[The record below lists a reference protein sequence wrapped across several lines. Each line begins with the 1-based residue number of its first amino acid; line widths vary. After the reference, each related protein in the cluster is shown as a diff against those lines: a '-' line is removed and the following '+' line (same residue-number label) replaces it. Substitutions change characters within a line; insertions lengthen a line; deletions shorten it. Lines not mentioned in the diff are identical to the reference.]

1 MNLADLGLS
10 NTSLTFGVWL
20 LALGVALILVSAA
33 LDLRNML
40 PVGSI
45 FLAAG
50 FIDSLFGRYTTE
62 TRALSGTYQFVQGD
76 AASRHPSAQPIAA

>member
-10 NTSLTFGVWL
+10 NPFLKFGVWL

-40 PVGSI
+40 PVGSV

-50 FIDSLFGRYTTE
+50 IIVYVIGRIIKA
-62 TRALSGTYQFVQGD
+62 TRPQRGT
-76 AASRHPSAQPIAA
+76 

>member
-10 NTSLTFGVWL
+10 NPFLKFGVWL

-40 PVGSI
+40 PAGSV

-50 FIDSLFGRYTTE
+50 IIVYVIGRIIKV
-62 TRALSGTYQFVQGD
+62 TRPQRGTSNSSKGMPLRGTRQLSQ
-76 AASRHPSAQPIAA
+76 

>member
-10 NTSLTFGVWL
+10 NPFLKFGVWL
-20 LALGVALILVSAA
+20 LALGLALILVSAA

-40 PVGSI
+40 PAGSV

-50 FIDSLFGRYTTE
+50 IIVYVIGRIIKAA
-62 TRALSGTYQFVQGD
+62 RPQRGT
-76 AASRHPSAQPIAA
+76 

>member
-10 NTSLTFGVWL
+10 NPFLKFGVWL
-20 LALGVALILVSAA
+20 LALGLALILVSAA

-40 PVGSI
+40 PVGSV

-50 FIDSLFGRYTTE
+50 IIVYVIGRIIKAA
-62 TRALSGTYQFVQGD
+62 RPQRGT
-76 AASRHPSAQPIAA
+76 